1 MVGFY
6 SIILG
11 TVIVIISL
19 YLVRKEF
26 QNSFFLVKK
35 NEKNYDDR
43 PVYEEIV
50 KIEEIINSM
59 NEAFYDLIEDMEGR
73 SSLHD
78 FDIKSLSEKIVN
90 MEDKILSL
98 ENRLDDININNE
110 KYDETVLFEKPQNIE
125 VEEIEIRE
133 AEKVAIKD
141 KIIILRSR
149 GMSVNQIARELDLGI
164 GEINLILNMKK

>member
-1 MVGFY
+1 
-6 SIILG
+6 
-11 TVIVIISL
+11 
-19 YLVRKEF
+19 
-26 QNSFFLVKK
+26 
-35 NEKNYDDR
+35 
-43 PVYEEIV
+43 
-50 KIEEIINSM
+50 
-59 NEAFYDLIEDMEGR
+59 
-73 SSLHD
+73 
-78 FDIKSLSEKIVN
+78 